1 MDFWMFDT
9 PIGYMGLGAENDALV
24 RVYLPNTPTPRLMP
38 RKTPLL
44 EQAEQQLQEYFR
56 GARKTFAL
64 PLAPEGTPF
73 QNRVWAELQTI
84 PYGQTRTYKQLACM
98 ADCPKGFRAVGMANN
113 RNPLPILIPC
123 HRVIGADG
131 SMTGYTGGVELKR
144 ILLDLEKK
152 YA

>member
-9 PIGYMGLGAENDALV
+9 PIGYMGLGAENNALV

-44 EQAEQQLQEYFR
+44 EQAEQQLQEYFQGHR
-56 GARKTFAL
+56 QTFDL

-73 QNRVWAELQTI
+73 QKHIWATLQTI

-98 ADCPKGFRAVGMANN
+98 VDCPNGFRAVGMANN

-131 SMTGYTGGVELKR
+131 SMTGYLGGVELKR
-144 ILLDLEKK
+144 ILLNLEKK
-152 YA
+152 YV

>member
-1 MDFWMFDT
+1 MDFWMFNT

-24 RVYLPNTPTPRLMP
+24 RVYLPNAPTPRLMP

-73 QNRVWAELQTI
+73 QNRVWAELQII
-84 PYGQTRTYKQLACM
+84 PYGQTCTYKQLACM